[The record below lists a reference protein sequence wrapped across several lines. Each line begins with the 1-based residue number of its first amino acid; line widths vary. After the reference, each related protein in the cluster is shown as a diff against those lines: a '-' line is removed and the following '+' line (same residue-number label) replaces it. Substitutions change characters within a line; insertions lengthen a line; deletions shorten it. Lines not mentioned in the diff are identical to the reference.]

1 MDRARLERDTN
12 FSLTSH
18 AHRAHR
24 VCKAPDLFTDFEKKL
39 NCFAVYIGED
49 VM

>member
-1 MDRARLERDTN
+1 MERVRLGRDAN
-12 FSLTSH
+12 FSLAAKHTH
-18 AHRAHR
+18 MAHEATN
-24 VCKAPDLFTDFEKKL
+24 LFPDFEKKN